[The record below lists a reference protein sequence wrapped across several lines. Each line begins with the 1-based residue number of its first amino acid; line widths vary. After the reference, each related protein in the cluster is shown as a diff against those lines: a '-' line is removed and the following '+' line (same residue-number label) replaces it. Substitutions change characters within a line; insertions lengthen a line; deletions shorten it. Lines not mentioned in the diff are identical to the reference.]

1 MTVEDQV
8 AKDKYGRRRFHGA
21 FTGGFSAGFFNT
33 VGSLEGWKP
42 SQFKSSRQVK
52 AQSQVQKAEDYM
64 DDEVSRPMYL
74 LFVFLYFTFTL
85 QILIKTIYWE
95 NIAYCLM
102 LHMFTYYLCHYM
114 LSNVYQNIMM

>member
-85 QILIKTIYWE
+85 QILIKTIYRE
-95 NIAYCLM
+95 NVA
-102 LHMFTYYLCHYM
+102 
-114 LSNVYQNIMM
+114 